1 MQQYQIENAIETLV
15 NHLKGANQIDHQI
28 FFKYM
33 EHVCNKN
40 SQHYILG
47 DLQLVANVL
56 KKYELIEFVD
66 VISLFDYK
74 AAQILDVHMRDSQ

>member
-1 MQQYQIENAIETLV
+1 MQQYQIENAIEALV
-15 NHLKGANQIDHQI
+15 RHLKGATEIDHQI

-47 DLQLVANVL
+47 DLQLVADVL
-56 KKYELIEFVD
+56 KKYDIPEFVD
-66 VISLFDYK
+66 VISLFDFR
-74 AAQILDVHMRDSQ
+74 ASQQLDVLMMD

>member
-1 MQQYQIENAIETLV
+1 MQQYQIENAIETLIK
-15 NHLKGANQIDHQI
+15 HLKGATQTDHQI

-40 SQHYILG
+40 SQYYILG
-47 DLQLVANVL
+47 DLQLVANML
-56 KKYELIEFVD
+56 KKYDLKEFVD